1 MSRRSFLS
9 EGEEMV
15 NTPRTYSE
23 WRQLFDMIKKRTNDA
38 EVLQAMR
45 SGTIEWQSGIADR
58 FSQKLVD
65 AINFRMNK
73 AGDNFQK
80 TMAHSGGEAGVI
92 RALES
97 LRKEYYFLCCAV
109 DIPCLPED
117 IRKKYIGLIIDQ
129 ANKTQESLEN
139 SSRQDRSGRLLYLIR
154 QHRVNNF

>member
-1 MSRRSFLS
+1 
-9 EGEEMV
+9 MV

-73 AGDNFQK
+73 AGANFQK
-80 TMAHSGGEAGVI
+80 TMAHS
-92 RALES
+92 
-97 LRKEYYFLCCAV
+97 
-109 DIPCLPED
+109 
-117 IRKKYIGLIIDQ
+117 GLIIDQ

>member
-1 MSRRSFLS
+1 
-9 EGEEMV
+9 MV

-23 WRQLFDMIKKRTNDA
+23 WRQLFDMIKKRT
-38 EVLQAMR
+38 
-45 SGTIEWQSGIADR
+45 
-58 FSQKLVD
+58 
-65 AINFRMNK
+65 
-73 AGDNFQK
+73 K